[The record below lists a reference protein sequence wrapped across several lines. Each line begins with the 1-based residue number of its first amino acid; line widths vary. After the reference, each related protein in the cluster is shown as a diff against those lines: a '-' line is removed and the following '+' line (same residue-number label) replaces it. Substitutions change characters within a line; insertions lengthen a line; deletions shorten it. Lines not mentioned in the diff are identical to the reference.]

1 MQVPALMQRAQD
13 RAQEPKG
20 GGEFKRP
27 DAAQFTPPD
36 QKDAVER
43 VVAAG
48 MKLMYSPAMRE
59 ELKAEIA
66 RDVPVPQKLAEAV
79 TGLLLTLDKQ
89 SQGGIP
95 VGALF
100 PAGLEL
106 LSESAQVLTAAGQ
119 PVGQA
124 DYNTAAQMM
133 FVQMGRKMGASDEQ
147 MMGTLEQQVGGGYR
161 RIGGY
166 ERFDGLPRPHE
177 APQMEQQETQ
187 AEAQGLP
194 EPDEQ
199 MRRA

>member
-1 MQVPALMQRAQD
+1 MKRAQD
-13 RAQEPKG
+13 KGASEFKKPDPSTFVPKG
-20 GGEFKRP
+20 SE
-27 DAAQFTPPD
+27 DDVA
-36 QKDAVER
+36 R
-43 VVAAG
+43 VFAAG
-48 MKLMYSPAMRE
+48 LKIMYSPAMRE

-124 DYNTAAQMM
+124 DYNEAAQMM
-133 FVQMGRKMGASDEQ
+133 FIQMGRKMGASDEQ
-147 MMGTLEQQVGGGYR
+147 MMGTLEQQVGGGKQ
-161 RIGGY
+161 GG
-166 ERFDGLPRPHE
+166 EMEPGEGPGHEQAE